1 MEKSDSN
8 PEIGEDSIMNFCLT
22 DQFYVLES
30 LNGRIACIS
39 RENGA
44 YAKLPS
50 EIHEKIPGFYHL
62 APTNAQRNAATK
74 NLFII
79 NPFPEQKNLF
89 VFDVKHLKF
98 KSYSLLSS
106 SDAYKKYILSK
117 KEDILLTEIVEDST
131 SGEDVGKYYFLSHEK
146 WSD

>member
-50 EIHEKIPGFYHL
+50 ELHEKIPGFYHL
-62 APTNAQRNAATK
+62 APTNAQRTR
-74 NLFII
+74 
-79 NPFPEQKNLF
+79 Q
-89 VFDVKHLKF
+89 LKI
-98 KSYSLLSS
+98 YLL
-106 SDAYKKYILSK
+106 
-117 KEDILLTEIVEDST
+117 
-131 SGEDVGKYYFLSHEK
+131 
-146 WSD
+146 